1 MIFLSKLYKLAIISI
16 SLGLSSTQLLV
27 SQNNVFESV
36 HSVYDDSAREWLM
49 YSYDSLDNFESHMTI
64 KWPFRNDWTEWT
76 VDHRNAYYHIRMR
89 SSRNPVQW
97 EITGDNYRVSIR
109 QKWLNDPSQWVLSY
123 SNKHLM
129 WRTEYPSDLE
139 YWFFELSENNFFE
152 MWTEIQGDLRDWAIN
167 DKAANV
173 PDEVKIAAIFIT
185 VYLTSPKQ

>member
-1 MIFLSKLYKLAIISI
+1 
-16 SLGLSSTQLLV
+16 
-27 SQNNVFESV
+27 
-36 HSVYDDSAREWLM
+36 
-49 YSYDSLDNFESHMTI
+49 
-64 KWPFRNDWTEWT
+64 
-76 VDHRNAYYHIRMR
+76 
-89 SSRNPVQW
+89 
-97 EITGDNYRVSIR
+97 
-109 QKWLNDPSQWVLSY
+109 
-123 SNKHLM
+123 M